1 MVVHRSSIAKSIMS
15 AFAAAFIGGAFS
27 CVLFIVR
34 YPDAWRLSRNS
45 LLLFLTLHVFLMALL
60 LASFSKLEINLG
72 SVNGILKSVAVGI
85 VGSMLVI
92 LLGLYPSFGLW
103 PNFALFVT
111 GAAFTTSFVAV
122 FAFVLIFRA
131 VSRRER

>member
-1 MVVHRSSIAKSIMS
+1 
-15 AFAAAFIGGAFS
+15 
-27 CVLFIVR
+27 
-34 YPDAWRLSRNS
+34 
-45 LLLFLTLHVFLMALL
+45 MALL

-103 PNFALFVT
+103 PIFALFVT

-131 VSRRER
+131 ASRRER